1 MMILISCAKTM
12 SDKATYD
19 VPFSTTPM
27 FKEHAIREAIE
38 LSEKSTE
45 ELANILHV
53 NTDIALKNHMRYRD
67 FLSEDPSPIPALF
80 AYNGAVFKNISPRTL
95 SKEDLIYAQDH
106 LLITSFLYGLLRPL
120 DSIKGYRL
128 EGNIKLAENGGLS
141 MFDFWKG
148 ELTDLLIN
156 LVNKNGGTIVYLA
169 SEEMKELFDWKK
181 VERNINII
189 YPEFQVMKK
198 DKLKTIV
205 IYTKMC
211 RGQMTRF
218 ILENRI
224 KDVEMLKS
232 FSWEGFSFNQ
242 ERSSKNKFSFIFF

>member
-12 SDKATYD
+12 TDKATYN

-27 FKEHAIREAIE
+27 FKENAIREAIE

-45 ELANILHV
+45 ELANLLHV
-53 NTDIALKNHMRYRD
+53 NTDIALKTHMRFKD
-67 FLSEDPSPIPALF
+67 FLSEEPSPIPALF
-80 AYNGAVFKNISPRTL
+80 AYNGAVYKNIAPRTFT
-95 SKEDLIYAQDH
+95 EADLLYSQDH

-120 DSIKGYRL
+120 DAIKSYRL
-128 EGNIKLAENGGLS
+128 EGNVRLAENGGLS

-148 ELTDLLIN
+148 ELTDLFIN
-156 LVNKNGGTIVYLA
+156 LVNKSGGTIVYLA
-169 SEEMKELFDWKK
+169 SEEMKDLFDWKK
-181 VERNINII
+181 VEKSVNII
-189 YPEFQVMKK
+189 YPEFQVMIK

-224 KDVEMLKS
+224 EDVEMLKS
-232 FSWEGFSFNQ
+232 FSWEGFTFNQ
-242 ERSSKNKFSFIFF
+242 ERSTENKFSFIFF